1 MAAQQQEQHHQEE
14 GWPLGLRPL
23 NARVGLLRNPDFNGS
38 ISFSTTMLTRTPSS
52 TTNSSSDLDTESTQ
66 SFFHDKSI
74 TLGSLLGFSGILAL
88 SRRSMRGRGGSRSES
103 FTREQHRNS
112 NYKAKPWIFSLCS
125 RLNTDAVERRASSSS
140 SIANNNMSNP
150 PSLGHFLEVERR
162 ASSAVSN
169 GSNSSSKLLEHDNGY
184 GSPLVLSCLCGQIIE

>member
-1 MAAQQQEQHHQEE
+1 MAQQQQQQQHEEQEE

-52 TTNSSSDLDTESTQ
+52 TTISSSDLDTQSTQ

-74 TLGSLLGFSGILAL
+74 TLGSLIGLSSILAL
-88 SRRSMRGRGGSRSES
+88 SRRSMRGRSRSET
-103 FTREQHRNS
+103 FIREEQQR
-112 NYKAKPWIFSLCS
+112 KPKPCIFSLCS
-125 RLNTDAVERRASSSS
+125 RLTTDAVIERRTSSASSS
-140 SIANNNMSNP
+140 SIAINNMSNP

-162 ASSAVSN
+162 ASSFTN
-169 GSNSSSKLLEHDNGY
+169 GSKLLEQENGY
-184 GSPLVLSCLCGQIIE
+184 GSPLVLSCLCGQLIE